1 MTNRFDYRSAQEFKK
16 DIKNMHITEADIAL
30 RICLDLK
37 NQCGKWPDIV
47 PNGTDFKG
55 DFKKQASL
63 EADYIIN
70 NTHTEITHSSPLCKV
85 NFHWKVPKVNFSIK
99 NNVSLVFVN
108 RHINRTRT

>member
-1 MTNRFDYRSAQEFKK
+1 MTNRYDYRNVQEFKK
-16 DIKNMHITEADIAL
+16 DMKNMHITEADIAL

-37 NQCGKWPDIV
+37 NQDGKWPKII

-55 DFKKQASL
+55 NFKNHASL

-70 NTHTEITHSSPLCKV
+70 NIHTEITHSGPLCPV
-85 NFHWKVPKVNFSIK
+85 HFHWKVPKIKFSIK

-108 RHINRTRT
+108 RYICRTRA